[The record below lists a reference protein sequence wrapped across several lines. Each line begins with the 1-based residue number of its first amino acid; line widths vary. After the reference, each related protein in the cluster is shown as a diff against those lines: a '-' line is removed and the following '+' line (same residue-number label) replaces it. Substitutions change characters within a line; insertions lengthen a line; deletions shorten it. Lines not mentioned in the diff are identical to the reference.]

1 MQLSYRGLPYNTATT
16 VETIPGEIM
25 GQYRG
30 AAIRHTIQPA
40 MPAARVIAQLSY
52 RGASYNSPC

>member
-1 MQLSYRGLPYNTATT
+1 MQLSYRGLPYNSATT

-30 AAIRHTIQPA
+30 AAIRHAIQPA
-40 MPAARVIAQLSY
+40 MPAARATATLSY
-52 RGASYNSPC
+52 RGANYSSPC